1 MSPTQL
7 KTYVRDDT
15 RDALVE
21 RLSAYETVV
30 EVGVG
35 HRVDV
40 AAGLAAAG
48 VSVTTTDIRPRA
60 VPVDVKFLL
69 DDITVPDIHIYEGC
83 DALYAL
89 NFPPELHQPALELAN
104 RVGCD
109 FMFTT
114 LGGDPPAVPVTRE
127 TIPGDT
133 LFIPENRVTE

>member
-7 KTYVRDDT
+7 KTYVRDAT

-21 RLSAYETVV
+21 RLSAYDTVV

-60 VPVDVKFLL
+60 VPVEVDFIL
-69 DDITVPDIHIYEGC
+69 DDITVPDLRIYENC

-89 NFPPELHQPALELAN
+89 NFPPELHQPAFEVAKT
-104 RVGCD
+104 VGCD
-109 FMFTT
+109 FLFTT
-114 LGGDPPAVPVTRE
+114 LGGDPPAIPVIRE
-127 TIPGDT
+127 TVPGDT
-133 LFIPENRVTE
+133 IFVPEEFADS